1 MENYTDDSLLPLS
14 GLQHFAFCRRQWA
27 LIHIERQWEE
37 NLRTVEG
44 RHLHEKVHSGLDV
57 ELKGAVL
64 VARSV
69 PLVSYKL
76 GLYGVADVVE
86 FHPSAGGQG
95 VRLPG
100 RDGVWRVHPVE
111 YKRGRPKPDHR
122 DEVQLCAQAMCLEE
136 MLGAEVRDGSF
147 FYGETRRRLLVR
159 FSASLRNQVESLA
172 REMHDMFARGVT
184 PSAPPGV
191 RCSLCSLKDLCLPQ
205 LTRRP
210 KSVQK
215 YLRTHLELDSRGV

>member
-1 MENYTDDSLLPLS
+1 MERYDDDSLLPLS
-14 GLQHFAFCRRQWA
+14 GLQHFAFCKRQWA
-27 LIHIERQWEE
+27 LIHLERQWEE

-44 RHLHEKVHSGLDV
+44 RHFHERVHSGLDV

-69 PLVSYKL
+69 PLASFRL

-86 FHPSAGGQG
+86 FHPALEGQG

-100 RDGVWRVHPVE
+100 RDGSWRVHPVE
-111 YKRGRPKPDHR
+111 YKRGRPKPDER

-136 MLGAEVRDGSF
+136 MLETEIPDGSF
-147 FYGETRRRLLVR
+147 FYGQTRRRLLVK
-159 FSASLRNQVESLA
+159 FSASLRSHVEDLA
-172 REMHDMFARGVT
+172 REMHEMYARGIT

-191 RCSLCSLKDLCLPQ
+191 RCSLCSLKNVCLPQ
-205 LTRRP
+205 LTRRG
-210 KSVQK
+210 KSVEK
-215 YLRTHLELDSRGV
+215 YLRTHLGAG